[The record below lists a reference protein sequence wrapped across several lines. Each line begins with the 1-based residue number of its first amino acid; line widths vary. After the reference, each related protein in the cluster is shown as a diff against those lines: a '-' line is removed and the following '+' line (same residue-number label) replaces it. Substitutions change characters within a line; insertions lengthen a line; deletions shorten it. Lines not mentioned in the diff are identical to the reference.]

1 MALAGEQ
8 PEGDMRHLLVL
19 AGTGEARHMMAW
31 LATEQRFLITA
42 SLAGVTST
50 PYALGVETRFGGF
63 GGVDGL
69 ADWVRQHN
77 VDIMLDMTH
86 PYAAQMSRQVAT
98 VADALSLPTIAFHRP
113 PWAAEADD
121 QWTVFDSWQA
131 MAKAVPAAAKLFI
144 AGGSRDL
151 EGFCQRSDIS
161 LLIRSLNLDAYQLK
175 YRNIDIIKS
184 LPSQSVELET
194 RVLRD
199 HGITHICCKNSGGAF
214 SKAKLQAARQLRLPV
229 WMLARPT
236 APQATPFYEI
246 LHDVDSVKQALA
258 R

>member
-1 MALAGEQ
+1 MAPAGEQ
-8 PEGDMRHLLVL
+8 PGGDMRHLLVL
-19 AGTGEARHMMAW
+19 AGTGEARPMLAW
-31 LATEQRFLITA
+31 LATEQSFRITA
-42 SLAGVTST
+42 SLAGVTSA
-50 PYALGVETRFGGF
+50 PHALGVETRSGGF

-77 VDIMLDMTH
+77 VDMMLDMTH
-86 PYAAQMSRQVAT
+86 PYSAQMSRHVAA
-98 VADALSLPTIAFHRP
+98 VADALSLPTIAFRRP
-113 PWAAEADD
+113 PWVAEADD

-151 EGFCQRSDIS
+151 EAFCQRFDIS
-161 LLIRSLNLDAYQLK
+161 LLIRGLNLDDYKLK
-175 YRNIDIIKS
+175 YNNISIIKS
-184 LPSQSVELET
+184 LPNKSVELE
-194 RVLRD
+194 VGLLRD

-214 SKAKLQAARQLRLPV
+214 SQAKLQAARQLRLPV

-236 APQATPFYEI
+236 APEAAPFYQI

>member
-1 MALAGEQ
+1 MVPAGEQ
-8 PEGDMRHLLVL
+8 PGGDMRHLLVL
-19 AGTGEARHMMAW
+19 AGTGEARQMLAW
-31 LATEQRFLITA
+31 LATERRFRITA
-42 SLAGVTST
+42 SLAGVTSV
-50 PYALGVETRFGGF
+50 PHALGVATRSGGF

-86 PYAAQMSRQVAT
+86 PYAAQMSRHAAA

-113 PWAAEADD
+113 PWVAAADD
-121 QWTVFDSWQA
+121 QWAVFDSWQA
-131 MAKAVPAAAKLFI
+131 MANAVPAAAKLFI

-151 EGFCQRSDIS
+151 EAFCQRSDIS
-161 LLIRSLNLDAYQLK
+161 LLIRGLNLDQHKLK
-175 YRNIDIIKS
+175 FSKINEIKS
-184 LPSQSVELET
+184 LPNKSVELEA
-194 RVLRD
+194 RLLRD

-214 SKAKLQAARQLRLPV
+214 SHSKLQAARQLRLPV

-236 APQATPFYEI
+236 APQAAPFYQI
-246 LHDVDSVKQALA
+246 QHDVDSVKQALA

>member
-1 MALAGEQ
+1 
-8 PEGDMRHLLVL
+8 MRHLLVL
-19 AGTGEARHMMAW
+19 AGTGEARQMLAW
-31 LATEQRFLITA
+31 LATEQRFRITA
-42 SLAGVTST
+42 SLAGVTSA
-50 PYALGVETRFGGF
+50 PHALGVATRSGGF

-86 PYAAQMSRQVAT
+86 PYAAQMSRHAAA

-113 PWAAEADD
+113 PWVAEADD

-151 EGFCQRSDIS
+151 EAFCQRSDIS
-161 LLIRSLNLDAYQLK
+161 LLIRGLNLDLYKLK
-175 YRNIDIIKS
+175 YRNIRIIKS
-184 LPSQSVELET
+184 LPNKSIEVEAGL
-194 RVLRD
+194 LRD

-214 SKAKLQAARQLRLPV
+214 SQAKLQAARLLRLPV

-236 APQATPFYEI
+236 APQAAPFYQI

>member
-1 MALAGEQ
+1 
-8 PEGDMRHLLVL
+8 MRHLLVL
-19 AGTGEARHMMAW
+19 AGTGEARQMLAW
-31 LATEQRFLITA
+31 LATEQGFRITA
-42 SLAGVTST
+42 SLAGVTSA
-50 PYALGVETRFGGF
+50 PHVLGVETRSGGF

-77 VDIMLDMTH
+77 VDMMLDMTH
-86 PYAAQMSRQVAT
+86 PYAVQMSRHVAA

-113 PWAAEADD
+113 HWIAEAGD

-151 EGFCQRSDIS
+151 EAFCQRSDIS
-161 LLIRSLNLDAYQLK
+161 LLIRGLNLDYYKLK
-175 YRNIDIIKS
+175 YSNISIIKS
-184 LPSQSVELET
+184 LPNKSVELEAGL
-194 RVLRD
+194 LRD

-214 SKAKLQAARQLRLPV
+214 SQAKLQAARQLLLPV
-229 WMLARPT
+229 WMQARPT
-236 APQATPFYEI
+236 APEAAPFYQI
-246 LHDVDSVKQALA
+246 LHDVDSVKQVLA